1 MKKIGYATG
10 VFDMFHVGHLNLLR
24 RARMACDHLI
34 VGVSSDELVEELKGK
49 RPIIPFTERVEIVAS
64 LRHVDEVVAETSA
77 DKMDAWLTLGF
88 HVTFKG
94 DDWKGSPKWRHLEKE
109 FSARGVAVVYL
120 PYTNH
125 TSSTRLRTVLDKLYA
140 DICANAVKQPS
151 PLSA

>member
-34 VGVSSDELVEELKGK
+34 VGVSSDELVKELKGR
-49 RPIIPFTERVEIVAS
+49 RPIIPFAERVEIVAS
-64 LRHVDEVVAETSA
+64 LRHVDKVVAETSA
-77 DKMDAWLTLGF
+77 DKLDAWLTLRF

-94 DDWKGSPKWRHLEKE
+94 DDWKGSPKWRNLEKE

-125 TSSTRLRTVLDKLYA
+125 TSSTRLRAVLDSLYA
-140 DICANAVKQPS
+140 NICADAVGLPG